1 MKCFLKTQAGTTL
14 VELVITIVILGVGL
28 SSILLVMNRTTAS
41 SADPLILHQG
51 VAIAEAYLEEII
63 DKPFADPDGSDGEAS
78 RNLYDDI
85 DDYAAIINQV
95 PQDQN
100 GIAIA
105 GLDRY
110 RVTVLIVTTEP
121 LGPAGSQASAAN
133 TRRIT
138 VEVTTP
144 TTALT
149 GGTPLRMS
157 AYRTS
162 YF

>member
-1 MKCFLKTQAGTTL
+1 MKHCLKTQMGTTL
-14 VELVITIVILGVGL
+14 IELIITIVILGIGL
-28 SSILLVMNRTTAS
+28 SSILLVMNRNSSS

-51 VAIAEAYLEEII
+51 IAIAEAYIEEII
-63 DKPFADPDGSDGEAS
+63 EKPFSDPGGPAETGRAD
-78 RNLYDDI
+78 YDDI
-85 DDYAAIINQV
+85 GDYAAIINQV

-100 GIAIA
+100 GNPIA

-110 RVTVLIVTTEP
+110 RVTVRIISTEA
-121 LGPAGSQASAAN
+121 LGPAGNQVSAAN

-149 GGTPLRMS
+149 GGVPLSIS

>member
-1 MKCFLKTQAGTTL
+1 MTSLRSQSGTTL
-14 VELVITIVILGVGL
+14 IELIITIVVLGIGL
-28 SSILLVMNRTTAS
+28 SSILLVMNRNTAS

-51 VAIAEAYLEEII
+51 IAIAEAYLEEII
-63 DKPFADPDGSDGEAS
+63 EKPFSDPGGPAETGRAD
-78 RNLYDDI
+78 YDDI
-85 DDYAAIINQV
+85 GDYAAIINQV

-100 GIAIA
+100 GNPIA

-121 LGPAGSQASAAN
+121 LGPGGNQVAAAN

-144 TTALT
+144 TTAST
-149 GGTPLRMS
+149 GGVPLRMS
-157 AYRTS
+157 AYRTN

>member
-1 MKCFLKTQAGTTL
+1 MMHLIKKQIGTTL
-14 VELVITIVILGVGL
+14 IELVITIVVLGVGL
-28 SSILLVMNRTTAS
+28 SSILLVMNRNTAS

-51 VAIAEAYLEEII
+51 IAIAEAYLEEII
-63 DKPFADPDGSDGEAS
+63 EKPFTDPDGVDGEAS
-78 RNLYDDI
+78 RDLYDDI
-85 DDYAAIINQV
+85 DDYAAIVDQV

-100 GIAIA
+100 GNAIA

-110 RVTVLIVTTEP
+110 RVTVLIISTES
-121 LGPAGSQASAAN
+121 LGPAGNQASPAN

-144 TTALT
+144 ATAST